1 MSLELSY
8 VLPLRTS
15 CPAPAEFT
23 AYLDALSSWVDEV
36 IVVDGSEPA
45 VREHHRCLWPNR
57 VSVLEPARCTLMGK
71 VGGVV
76 TGVAAARHEKVVIAD
91 DDVRYDREALERMS
105 AGLDQADIVRPQNY
119 FEPRVWH
126 AVVDTA
132 RSSLNRVT
140 GGDWPG
146 TLGIRR
152 SELLRAGGYAG
163 DVLFENLELVRTLQC
178 AGATETVAFDLF
190 VRRIPP
196 SGSHFAR
203 QQVRQAYD
211 EFARPVRLV
220 ISLAV
225 LPLSLSWACV
235 GDRGSR

>member
-1 MSLELSY
+1 M
-8 VLPLRTS
+8 
-15 CPAPAEFT
+15 
-23 AYLDALSSWVDEV
+23 
-36 IVVDGSEPA
+36 
-45 VREHHRCLWPNR
+45 
-57 VSVLEPARCTLMGK
+57 
-71 VGGVV
+71 
-76 TGVAAARHEKVVIAD
+76 
-91 DDVRYDREALERMS
+91 
-105 AGLDQADIVRPQNY
+105 
-119 FEPRVWH
+119 WH

-163 DVLFENLELVRTLQC
+163 DVLFENLELVRTLRC

-211 EFARPVRLV
+211 EFARPVRLFT
-220 ISLAV
+220 SLAV
-225 LPLSLSWACV
+225 LPVVVVGVRRRSWTRLTLGAATVIAAAERGRRRDGGRRYFSAWSSLLAPAWLVHRSACAWIAL
-235 GDRGSR
+235 GARLRGGAR